1 MLKNK
6 ELLDELQTYYSLWK
20 KSNSIYEEWAKTH
33 GLSMNSLLVLH
44 TFYDN
49 NGVCTQKFICQKWGI
64 PKQTVNTILKG
75 FESQGY
81 VKLISLDEDKRNK
94 EIRLTTEGKQYAES
108 IINKLQ
114 EKELHVMNEI
124 GFEQMKT
131 MNQIHAMFIN
141 FMKKKNKYVR
151 C

>member
-49 NGVCTQKFICQKWGI
+49 NGVCTQQFICQKWGI

-141 FMKKKNKYVR
+141 LFHEEKE
-151 C
+151 

>member
-141 FMKKKNKYVR
+141 LFHEEKE
-151 C
+151 

>member
-20 KSNSIYEEWAKTH
+20 KSNTIFEEWAKTH

-49 NGVCTQKFICQKWGI
+49 NGVCTQKFISPKWGI

-94 EIRLTTEGKQYAES
+94 EIQLTTEGKQYAES

-141 FMKKKNKYVR
+141 LFHGEEE
-151 C
+151 